1 MKTFKPLLILSRLIL
16 RENPAALLW
25 LLASGIVSTVQILF
39 TVSIPKLMIDGY
51 LQNYDFQRYA
61 LLILVIVAVRLMLSV
76 LSKWIENRQ
85 SINREILNFQYIR
98 LFSHKIMSID
108 YAHLEDPETLDLR
121 ERGQFALAAYRAF
134 DLLFASLVEIISGL
148 FTLLTVT
155 VLLLAFSPTVF
166 GIIAALTILSTLISR
181 AGIRRAGELM
191 KKVIPVNRV
200 YNYYFGKAYDDAMQK
215 DFRMFNL
222 GPMIVRLVHQ
232 LNMDSNQWLM
242 RMRMVRGKIAAS
254 QAVLQYLITLV
265 ITLFAAYRT
274 QGQLGG
280 KLSVSDFT
288 FFVGIAIQFTQSF
301 LSAMNGVFQIAQSL
315 DMLDP
320 FVEFMQIP
328 DSRMKSGNR
337 QPGPLESLEF
347 RNVSFRYPKAEK
359 LVLEEVSFRIEQGE
373 HISIV
378 GINNAG
384 KTTIVKLICRL
395 FEPEAGEILYNGV
408 PIREYEYSSYLD
420 QLATVFQDFQ
430 FFPFTL
436 KENLGR
442 DRTEQEIWERLAM
455 VDMKHKVER
464 LPHGLD
470 TYLDKQVHEGGI
482 DFSGGENQK
491 LAIARSMLKEGQLM
505 ILDEPTAALDPFA
518 ESEIYQHFAQ
528 MVRGKTTVFISHR
541 MSSSLFCDKIL
552 LLDQGKVVAFA
563 GHAELMESDNLYR
576 RLFQAQAQHYQSKS
590 EGI

>member
-1 MKTFKPLLILSRLIL
+1 MKTFKPLLILSRLIF

-265 ITLFAAYRT
+265 IMLFAAYRT

-408 PIREYEYSSYLD
+408 PIWEYEYSSYLD